1 MANLYNVAIYGWHN
15 FLMLSVMHRRALLL
29 HIIFLS
35 TSLLILGR
43 EPAVACEV
51 PQLTNGNYSNKNG
64 NYFNNIDTV
73 DKDNMVPGNHNA
85 RGSDTVN
92 KPGALDSMDTGAFRT
107 QSGYP
112 GNGLPYALVAGGSK
126 GIGYAIAKALAKRK
140 FNLVLVARDA
150 DTLKKVQQL
159 LEKNYKVIVE
169 VLAYDLSKDES
180 VAAVSDFCLS
190 RKLPLRMLCNVA
202 GIGGSKD
209 YLKLPLDSLR
219 YMIDLNI
226 KSGISLVYNLLPLL
240 ETNAP
245 SYILN
250 VGSMAGFAPIPQ
262 KNLYAATKAAVT
274 FFSYSLRY
282 QLKDR
287 NISVSCLAPGPVF
300 TKPEIIADTK
310 KRLGFIGKMMA
321 VPPERVGEI
330 AVRKTL
336 NGKMIIVPGTLSKV
350 FSGFLRLMPRG
361 WAAAVYDKVGG

>member
-1 MANLYNVAIYGWHN
+1 MVKPSL
-15 FLMLSVMHRRALLL
+15 
-29 HIIFLS
+29 FLS
-35 TSLLILGR
+35 ILLFL
-43 EPAVACEV
+43 
-51 PQLTNGNYSNKNG
+51 S
-64 NYFNNIDTV
+64 YFFISTV
-73 DKDNMVPGNHNA
+73 VG
-85 RGSDTVN
+85 
-92 KPGALDSMDTGAFRT
+92 
-107 QSGYP
+107 QSANSY
-112 GNGLPYALVAGGSK
+112 PYALVAGGSK
-126 GIGYAIAKALAKRK
+126 GIGYGIAEALAKRK

-150 DTLKKVQQL
+150 DTLQKAKRL
-159 LEKNYKVIVE
+159 LEKDYKIIVE

-180 VAAVSDFCLS
+180 VAAVSEYCLS

-209 YLKLPLDSLR
+209 YLKLPLDSLH

-226 KSGISLVYNLLPLL
+226 KSAISLVMNLLPLL
-240 ETNAP
+240 EKNAP

-262 KNLYAATKAAVT
+262 KNLYSATKSAVS

-282 QLKDR
+282 QLKDK

-321 VPPERVGEI
+321 VPPKKVGEI

-336 NGKMIIVPGTLSKV
+336 NGKMIIVPGTLSKI
-350 FSGFLRLMPRG
+350 FSGFLRIMPRG
-361 WAAAVYDKVGG
+361 WAAALYDKMGKE

>member
-1 MANLYNVAIYGWHN
+1 MLKRFLLINVI
-15 FLMLSVMHRRALLL
+15 LLLSV
-29 HIIFLS
+29 I
-35 TSLLILGR
+35 T
-43 EPAVACEV
+43 VYT
-51 PQLTNGNYSNKNG
+51 QLTNSY
-64 NYFNNIDTV
+64 
-73 DKDNMVPGNHNA
+73 
-85 RGSDTVN
+85 
-92 KPGALDSMDTGAFRT
+92 
-107 QSGYP
+107 
-112 GNGLPYALVAGGSK
+112 PYALVAGGSK
-126 GIGYAIAKALAKRK
+126 GIGYAVAEALAKRK

-150 DTLKKVQQL
+150 DTLRKVKQAF
-159 LEKNYKVIVE
+159 ESKYKVRVD
-169 VLAYDLSKDES
+169 VLAYDLSNDES
-180 VAAVSDFCLS
+180 ITAVSEYCLS

-226 KSGISLVYNLLPLL
+226 KSGMALCYTLLPLL
-240 ETNAP
+240 EANAP

-282 QLKDR
+282 QLKDK

-310 KRLGFIGKMMA
+310 KRLGFIGKLMA
-321 VPPERVGEI
+321 VPPKRVGEI
-330 AVRKTL
+330 AVKKTL
-336 NGKMIIVPGTLSKV
+336 NGKMIIVPGTLAKI
-350 FSGFLRLMPRG
+350 FSGFLRFMPRG